1 MKIVRQQKLWQL
13 TTFPLF
19 FPINAYLI
27 PEDDRLTLIDTGIG
41 RSGKGIVEEIKKT
54 GANLTHIILTH
65 GHSDHVGGL
74 KEILL
79 AFPDAEVAISKR
91 EVKLF
96 KQKDLF
102 AFEAQQPV
110 RGSFPKMGLP
120 VRPDRLLKDGD
131 MIGSLIVIE
140 TPGHTPGS
148 ISLYDERNGHL
159 FVGDLLQTRGGL
171 TICGVPNWR
180 FPFPKM
186 GSWDL
191 ETSIASVQKILSY
204 QPTLLATGH
213 GRLLDNPETAL
224 LDALDQARSMQ
235 KNR

>member
-1 MKIVRQQKLWQL
+1 MKIVRQQKLWQM
-13 TTFPLF
+13 TTFPVF
-19 FPINAYLI
+19 FPINAYLV
-27 PEDDRLTLIDTGIG
+27 PEDDRLTLIDTGI
-41 RSGKGIVEEIKKT
+41 RQSGKGIVKEIKKT
-54 GANLTHIILTH
+54 GAALTHIILTH
-65 GHSDHVGGL
+65 GHNDHVGGL
-74 KEILL
+74 KEILT

-91 EVKLF
+91 EAKIF

-110 RGSFPKMGLP
+110 KGHYPKMGLA
-120 VRPDRLLKDGD
+120 VKPDLLLKDGD

-159 FVGDLLQTRGGL
+159 FAGDLLQTRGGL

-191 ETSIASVQKILSY
+191 QTSIASVQKILSY
-204 QPTLLATGH
+204 QPTLLGTGH
-213 GRLLDNPETAL
+213 GPLLAQPQTAML
-224 LDALDQARSMQ
+224 HALEQAMQ
-235 KNR
+235 KIR